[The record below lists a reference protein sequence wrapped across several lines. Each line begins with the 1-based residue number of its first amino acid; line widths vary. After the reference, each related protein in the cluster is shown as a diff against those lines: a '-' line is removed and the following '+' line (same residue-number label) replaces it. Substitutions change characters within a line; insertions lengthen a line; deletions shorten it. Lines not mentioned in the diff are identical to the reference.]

1 MASGFG
7 SPATDDNSWTVSD
20 LTRYIQELFKLDYRL
35 QDVRVEG
42 EISNFTRARSGHLY
56 FTLKDEIAQLRC
68 VMWRSSAERMARDL
82 GEGDQVFARGRIN
95 VYEKQ
100 GTYQL
105 YVDQI
110 TPAGRGNLALAFEE
124 LKRRLEYEGLFAA
137 EHKQEIP
144 RFPRKIG
151 IVTSSDAAALRDI
164 LHVLKRRCPMVS
176 VLIAPTLVQGTEAP
190 AQIIRALQW
199 LDGRD
204 DIDLIILSRGGGS
217 IEDLW
222 AFNDEAVARAIY
234 DARHP
239 VVCGVGHETDF
250 TIADFVADVRAPT
263 PSAAAEIS
271 VPDEVELRASLT
283 GLEDHLLVC
292 IVRKIEDGYTRL
304 DALERNLRHL
314 GPLIRINN
322 VAQDLDT
329 WTNRLDNAMWRRLEQ
344 MRSRLE
350 LAGTRLLT
358 VGPQATLQRGYAVV
372 RKQDGSIVRRIR
384 QIVAGERLEVRVSD
398 GSFAVRTTD
407 TKQT

>member
-1 MASGFG
+1 MAYGFSAPETAG
-7 SPATDDNSWTVSD
+7 DTWTVYG
-20 LTRYIQELFKLDYRL
+20 LTDYIQELFKLDYRL

-56 FTLKDEIAQLRC
+56 FTLKDERAQLGC
-68 VMWRSSAERMARDL
+68 VMWRSSAERLALDP
-82 GEGDQVFARGRIN
+82 GEGDQVIARGRIS

-100 GTYQL
+100 GKYQL
-105 YVDQI
+105 YVEQI
-110 TPAGRGNLALAFEE
+110 TPAGRGNLAQAFEE
-124 LKRRLEYEGLFAA
+124 LKRRLDQEGLFDAD
-137 EHKQEIP
+137 HKRDIP

-151 IVTSSDAAALRDI
+151 IVTSADAAALRDI

-190 AQIIRALQW
+190 AQIIQALRW

-204 DIDLIILSRGGGS
+204 DIDLILVSRGGGS

-239 VVCGVGHETDF
+239 IVSGVGHETDF

-271 VPDEVELRASLT
+271 VPDEGELRAGLAA
-283 GLEDHLLVC
+283 LEDRLLVC
-292 IVRKIEDGYTRL
+292 IVRKIEDGHARL
-304 DALERNLRHL
+304 DGLERNLRHL
-314 GPLIRINN
+314 GPLVRINN
-322 VAQDLDT
+322 VAQHLDT
-329 WTNRLDNAMWRRLEQ
+329 LTNRLDNAMWRRLEQ
-344 MRSRLE
+344 FRSRME

-372 RKQDGSIVRRIR
+372 RKQDGSIVRRA
-384 QIVAGERLEVRVSD
+384 QQVLAGERLEVRVSD
-398 GSFAVRTTD
+398 GSFAVRATD
-407 TKQT
+407 TTES